1 MMKYPLITANLATV
15 EFENM
20 ANCQLKIYEISSTL
34 KDLLIIRIL
43 WKQEDTS
50 RNLDKMSSLK
60 EQVCKLLQKD
70 SSIAIDQM
78 PIVLQSPFNMEILQ
92 AFCLIDLK
100 ILEDL
105 QYKVPS
111 TPLNML
117 SYTGIKC
124 LSNESGSRL
133 FAECLHILSRVQ
145 PSLGSISQIKKHN

>member
-20 ANCQLKIYEISSTL
+20 ANCQLQIYEISSTL

-70 SSIAIDQM
+70 SSIATDQM
-78 PIVLQSPFNMEILQ
+78 PIVLQSPFNIEILQ

-117 SYTGIKC
+117 SYTGI
-124 LSNESGSRL
+124 SAYQMSRGAGYL
-133 FAECLHILSRVQ
+133 PNVYTYSHEIE
-145 PSLGSISQIKKHN
+145 PSLGLISQIKKHN

>member
-1 MMKYPLITANLATV
+1 MPAPDLRDKLNTKRSSNHKDTLETRGIH
-15 EFENM
+15 
-20 ANCQLKIYEISSTL
+20 QEILTKCL
-34 KDLLIIRIL
+34 
-43 WKQEDTS
+43 
-50 RNLDKMSSLK
+50 LK

-78 PIVLQSPFNMEILQ
+78 PIVLQSPFNMEILE

-133 FAECLHILSRVQ
+133 FAKCLHILSRVQ
-145 PSLGSISQIKKHN
+145 PSLASISQIKKHN